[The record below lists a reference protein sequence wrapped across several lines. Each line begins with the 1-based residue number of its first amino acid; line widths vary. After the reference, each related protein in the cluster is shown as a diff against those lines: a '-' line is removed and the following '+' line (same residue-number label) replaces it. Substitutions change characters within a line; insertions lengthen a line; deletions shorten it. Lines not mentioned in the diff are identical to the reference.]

1 MSANHDSVN
10 GVVMD
15 YINCSRGKAISAI
28 FKSLE
33 ATADLETRWQWVEE
47 MSKKPSDVLRVGGL
61 DGLLSI
67 CHHDIPRAMYLFE
80 ALCADHPNVLR
91 TQYAHHFLFWAIY
104 KKPDECRVFIDALL
118 QDP

>member
-1 MSANHDSVN
+1 MSSNHDSVN

-47 MSKKPSDVLRVGGL
+47 
-61 DGLLSI
+61 
-67 CHHDIPRAMYLFE
+67 
-80 ALCADHPNVLR
+80 R
-91 TQYAHHFLFWAIY
+91 T
-104 KKPDECRVFIDALL
+104 
-118 QDP
+118 